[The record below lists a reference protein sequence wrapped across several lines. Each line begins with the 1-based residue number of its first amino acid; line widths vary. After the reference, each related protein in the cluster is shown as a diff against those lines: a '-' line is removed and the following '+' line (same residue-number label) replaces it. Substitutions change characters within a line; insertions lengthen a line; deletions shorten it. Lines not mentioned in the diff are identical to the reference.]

1 MLVGCVFPNGLPSEV
16 LARWSRSPLCD
27 PMGFTERKVR
37 DYDVKL
43 PADFLGFLMVN
54 ALQLDSEKTKLLL
67 NDTKGSLGVSDVKGW
82 LRVRETDLGI
92 SNLGH
97 AKKKSA
103 ADLLDKDATKEM
115 QYVDA
120 HKPQTA
126 SEDEPTKHKAA
137 SFDVGWFGRLRER
150 FREWPWVWDQ
160 RDSHDHIVKDHRS
173 EKALIYLCEGLSNR
187 KAKRLPLPDL
197 QPLQD
202 GPEWPGQKP
211 QRLHRD
217 QAERHLPPVA
227 QIPPAPEGRRA
238 SMWETANLLLQPSMP
253 SMGVHGGS
261 RTQIACFGDAA
272 SLKRNNTR
280 SSCGRSISGF
290 G

>member
-1 MLVGCVFPNGLPSEV
+1 
-16 LARWSRSPLCD
+16 
-27 PMGFTERKVR
+27 MGFTERKVR

-137 SFDVGWFGRLRER
+137 SFDVG
-150 FREWPWVWDQ
+150 
-160 RDSHDHIVKDHRS
+160 
-173 EKALIYLCEGLSNR
+173 
-187 KAKRLPLPDL
+187 
-197 QPLQD
+197 
-202 GPEWPGQKP
+202 
-211 QRLHRD
+211 
-217 QAERHLPPVA
+217 
-227 QIPPAPEGRRA
+227 
-238 SMWETANLLLQPSMP
+238 
-253 SMGVHGGS
+253 
-261 RTQIACFGDAA
+261 
-272 SLKRNNTR
+272 
-280 SSCGRSISGF
+280 
-290 G
+290 